1 MDKRIAQLRVA
12 ACFMVVF
19 LHVAAQS
26 FLTLDH
32 NWWAGNF
39 YDSLVRS
46 CVPLFLMISGATLI
60 PRDEPLQQF
69 FTKRLVR
76 IIPPLL
82 FWSLFYLS
90 WTTWMGEDR
99 GNWALAILSGPV
111 KFHLWYF
118 YELIGLYLFMPVLR
132 KFFNG
137 SSRGEQLWFIGLWI
151 VVVSVYHLLGD
162 LLGLLDVS
170 WAEYFDK
177 FFGNINFSFF
187 DGLVGYLILGAYA
200 SRSKVDGR
208 IGLAVFA
215 VATACTMVGTWL
227 LSYHLGEPSE
237 LFYSYTSPFVIAAG
251 WGLFTFFM
259 DREQGPPSKLVT
271 TIGEC
276 TLGIYGL
283 HIFIIDP
290 VLNRN
295 GFSVSIG
302 NPWLTVPLVSFSVFL
317 ITFAIVYLL
326 RLVRPLRH
334 VI

>member
-1 MDKRIAQLRVA
+1 
-12 ACFMVVF
+12 MVVF
-19 LHVAAQS
+19 LHVAAGP
-26 FLTLDH
+26 FLTFDRD
-32 NWWAGNF
+32 WWAGNF
-39 YDSLVRS
+39 YDSLVRA
-46 CVPLFLMISGATLI
+46 CVPLFLMISGATLV

-82 FWSLFYLS
+82 FWSLFYLALGAFR
-90 WTTWMGEDR
+90 GEQK
-99 GNWALAILSGPV
+99 GNWAAIISGPV

-137 SSRGEQLWFIGLWI
+137 SSRGEQLWFVGFWI
-151 VVVSVYHLLGD
+151 LVVSVYHLLGD
-162 LLGLLDVS
+162 LLGALDVG
-170 WAEYFDK
+170 WAEYIDN
-177 FFGNINFSFF
+177 FFGNINISFF
-187 DGLVGYLILGAYA
+187 DGLVGYLVLGAYTMQ
-200 SRSKVDGR
+200 SKVNGKL
-208 IGLAVFA
+208 GLAVFT
-215 VATACTMVGTWL
+215 VASACTMIGTWL
-227 LSYHLGEPSE
+227 ISYHLGKPSE

-259 DREQGPPSKLVT
+259 DTEQGPPSKLVT

-295 GFSVSIG
+295 GFSVAIG
-302 NPWLTVPLVSFSVFL
+302 NPWLTIPLVSICVFL
-317 ITFAIVYLL
+317 VSFIIIYLL
-326 RLVRPLRH
+326 RLVRPLRY